1 MCSSNTPRRQHRQ
14 CRATVP
20 TPRPRRLMGLPPA
33 TLPIRSAPA
42 PARDLPAGNGLG
54 PHPLPPGTCR
64 RETVT
69 AYSPLG
75 STSLSPLVSYST
87 NSYSPARAPVR
98 PRPRATR
105 SQGEPRRRPS
115 THDAHRCAAGLRN
128 SSSGVSGPAAR
139 GGAPCGLVM
148 QQGPGEPRTVHPFR
162 NFAGHGQH
170 VFAAIKL
177 KTHDPSTLLGC
188 IPASQCTWYAPQS

>member
-14 CRATVP
+14 CRATAP

-42 PARDLPAGNGLG
+42 PSRDLPAGNGLG
-54 PHPLPPGTCR
+54 LHPLPPGTCR

-115 THDAHRCAAGLRN
+115 THQFRRSWPTRVCRHQAQDSGSIDTPRLHPGLAMHVVC
-128 SSSGVSGPAAR
+128 SAELADGQR
-139 GGAPCGLVM
+139 GMGSEGKRLIRVY
-148 QQGPGEPRTVHPFR
+148 Q
-162 NFAGHGQH
+162 
-170 VFAAIKL
+170 
-177 KTHDPSTLLGC
+177 
-188 IPASQCTWYAPQS
+188 